1 MRSLRPRARW
11 ARNAAL
17 LLIVLLAESIV
28 LASRYLC
35 TVDTVKRPR
44 DDEVQG
50 VWKCERSPEREG
62 TSKGP
67 VRGYAVCK
75 GQCRAV
81 LGNTCSY
88 RSAKPMQDE
97 DEGRLGGCGH
107 ANEGREDEHWRGAV
121 SHTPN
126 PSFMDFTFHSKDLK
140 KTPHESSALV
150 ICPRFRLF
158 FPPL

>member
-1 MRSLRPRARW
+1 M
-11 ARNAAL
+11 
-17 LLIVLLAESIV
+17 

-62 TSKGP
+62 TSKGS

-81 LGNTCSY
+81 LGNTCSD

-97 DEGRLGGCGH
+97 DEG
-107 ANEGREDEHWRGAV
+107 ERERESLRMRACVRASPAV
-121 SHTPN
+121 
-126 PSFMDFTFHSKDLK
+126 
-140 KTPHESSALV
+140 
-150 ICPRFRLF
+150 
-158 FPPL
+158 